1 LTLSTTYVVILAA
14 NILVWK
20 MKCFVYKSNKKAD
33 SYIYVNQKDNF
44 EEIPEQL
51 LQLFGEPEFTLEFD
65 LTEDRKLALADARQV
80 IQSLSEQGY
89 YLQMPPKNN
98 LPI

>member
-1 LTLSTTYVVILAA
+1 
-14 NILVWK
+14 

-33 SYIYVNQKDNF
+33 SYIYLNQKDDF
-44 EEIPEQL
+44 KKIPEQL
-51 LQLFGEPEFTLEFD
+51 LQLFGEPEFALEFE
-65 LTEDRKLALADARQV
+65 LTEDRKLALADAKQV
-80 IQSLSEQGY
+80 IQNLSEQGY

>member
-1 LTLSTTYVVILAA
+1 
-14 NILVWK
+14 

-51 LQLFGEPEFTLEFD
+51 LLLFGKPEFALEFE
-65 LTEDRKLALADARQV
+65 LTEDRKLALADARHV